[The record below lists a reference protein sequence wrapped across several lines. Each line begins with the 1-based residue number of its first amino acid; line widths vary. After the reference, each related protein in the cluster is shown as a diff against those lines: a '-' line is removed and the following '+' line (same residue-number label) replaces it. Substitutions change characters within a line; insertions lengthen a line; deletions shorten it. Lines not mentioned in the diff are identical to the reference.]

1 MSSRKTSVLI
11 DEELLAAAKTVLNT
25 KTVKDT
31 IERAL
36 QEVLRARARA
46 EEVEA
51 LSLQRGMDLN
61 DDELMSRAW
70 RH

>member
-1 MSSRKTSVLI
+1 MSSGKITVLI
-11 DEELLAAAKTVLNT
+11 DEELLVAVQTVLNT

-31 IERAL
+31 IERAF
-36 QEVLRARARA
+36 QEALRAKARE

-51 LSLQRGMDLN
+51 LSTQKGMDLS
-61 DDELMSRAW
+61 DDEVMSRAW

>member
-31 IERAL
+31 IERAF